1 MEDVGE
7 EALVQVTVLAFAV
20 DSELCSD
27 EMEQMY
33 SVFRLVAESHKES
46 YEHNKFNE

>member
-1 MEDVGE
+1 M
-7 EALVQVTVLAFAV
+7 TVLAFAV

-33 SVFRLVAESHKES
+33 SVFRLVAESHKEAS
-46 YEHNKFNE
+46 KHNEFYE